1 MTTKPMR
8 EEQDRCVYQT
18 LACDSCAMEKYL
30 EAVPL
35 VPSVKGL
42 ALRLGNLERHV
53 KAGTGRSSGRGLVWT
68 DVTELNVV
76 CVCIAID
83 AMLLQQCSCKKIMFP
98 VC

>member
-42 ALRLGNLERHV
+42 ALRLGNLEP
-53 KAGTGRSSGRGLVWT
+53 S
-68 DVTELNVV
+68 
-76 CVCIAID
+76 
-83 AMLLQQCSCKKIMFP
+83 
-98 VC
+98 